1 LIPKTFS
8 ASAMQ
13 TFMDCAAQYFEKY
26 INRAQELSGS
36 AASLGTVCHEAIELW
51 LTGVHHERNYV
62 SEWSVMKA
70 FYDEAYW
77 RLFTDG
83 SRYDE
88 GAKLLQNWLARQ
100 NWEGRT
106 ILCVEEKK
114 SFQLPTSVGPIQF
127 NFIMDRMDQLSDGSI
142 EVIDEKTL
150 SRPLQPE
157 DLKRKLQ
164 ARIYALAAQLEFPDV
179 ERIWVTFDMLRYD
192 PIGIV
197 FTKEE
202 NRATWLFLR
211 RLAEQII
218 ASDGTEETI
227 NETCRWCIRKTIC
240 TALQTHAAAGGTLG
254 ITNTV
259 DAAERLYRL
268 TNQVGGLKA
277 EMVELEKII
286 IGTMRE
292 EDLEM
297 IETDKL
303 EVSVTISGRRSMDAE
318 RLRTVVG
325 DDIVAK
331 YGNITVGAVE
341 QILKNE
347 PLDPAKK
354 SLIRQLYKTT
364 YGEPSVKFKAKD
376 PF

>member
-1 LIPKTFS
+1 
-8 ASAMQ
+8 
-13 TFMDCAAQYFEKY
+13 
-26 INRAQELSGS
+26 
-36 AASLGTVCHEAIELW
+36 
-51 LTGVHHERNYV
+51 
-62 SEWSVMKA
+62 VMKA

-83 SRYDE
+83 ARYEE
-88 GAKLLQNWLARQ
+88 GAKLLQKWLERQ

-150 SRPLQPE
+150 ARPLQPE

-164 ARIYALAAQLEFPDV
+164 ARIYALAAQLEFPNA
-179 ERIWVTFDMLRYD
+179 ERIWVTFDMLRFD

-218 ASDGTEETI
+218 ASDGTVETI

-240 TALQTHAAAGGTLG
+240 KALQVHSAAGGTLG
-254 ITNTV
+254 IT
-259 DAAERLYRL
+259 DAVAAADRMYRL
-268 TNQVGGLKA
+268 TNQIGGIKS
-277 EMVELEKII
+277 EINELEKII
-286 IGTMRE
+286 IDSMRDGDQETM
-292 EDLEM
+292 
-297 IETDKL
+297 ETDTL
-303 EVSVTISGRRSMDAE
+303 EVAVTISGRRSMDAE

-354 SLIRQLYKTT
+354 SLIRQMFKTT
-364 YGEPSVKFKAKD
+364 YGEPSVKFKQKD